1 MTVRHQAGGRG
12 QAPKIHARSEY
23 MNVLCECVKRSDLI
37 NRRFVQHFS
46 MRANNECLLVRSA
59 KTGRI
64 LVKPPEER
72 LWIVGDKAGMV
83 RASRSELEV
92 RKSVGDDLFEVLGGV
107 KAKDWQSGRNWYY
120 DVTVWD
126 LVPGRTSSW
135 VYTNV

>member
-12 QAPKIHARSEY
+12 QASKIHAMSEY
-23 MNVLCECVKRSDLI
+23 MNVLCGCIKRSDPI
-37 NRRFVQHFS
+37 HRRFVQHFS
-46 MRANNECLLVRSA
+46 VRANNECLLVRDA
-59 KTGRI
+59 KTDRI
-64 LVKPPEER
+64 LVKPPEEH
-72 LWIVGDKAGMV
+72 LWIVGDKAGIG

-107 KAKDWQSGRNWYY
+107 KAKDWQSGCNWYY

-135 VYTNV
+135 VYTSV